1 MTLIRFNEIAP
12 QGSSFALREIDG
24 LDAQQDFL
32 LQGAVDAQCTLKRK
46 GDLKVEL
53 QGRLRAT
60 LTLVCDRCL
69 ASYDSEI
76 DTVFQVLFEVESE
89 GAWHVKDVEY
99 SIPDLDTVSLSEPVI
114 DLGDVLRQQLYL
126 ALPMKNLCSEQCL
139 GVCSRCGTNLNLAA
153 CGCVAGNKE
162 SPFAIL
168 ERFSR

>member
-1 MTLIRFNEIAP
+1 VPLIRFNEIAP
-12 QGSSFALREIDG
+12 QGSIFEIREIDG
-24 LDAQQDFL
+24 LDTQQDFL
-32 LQGAVDAQCTLKRK
+32 LRGAAEAECILKRK

-60 LTLVCDRCL
+60 LTLNCDRCL

-76 DTVFQVLFEVESE
+76 DTAFQVLFEVESE

-99 SIPDLDTVSLSEPVI
+99 SIPDLDTVSLAEPVI

-153 CGCVAGNKE
+153 CGCVADNKE